1 MTIQPIGD
9 AGVALSLTPA
19 DLSPYGL
26 SPASLTPEQ
35 ALSLTRAVC
44 AQAGIPLAEAVE
56 LELYP
61 GQWEVMLFAHAAHA
75 LPARPI
81 RRRPLR
87 QGRVRRYPT

>member
-19 DLSPYGL
+19 DLSPYGF

-35 ALSLTRAVC
+35 ALSLIRSAC
-44 AQAGIPLAEAVE
+44 AQAGIPLAQAVE

-61 GQWEVMLFAHAAHA
+61 GQWEVMLFARSADA
-75 LPARPI
+75 LPPRPI
-81 RRRPLR
+81 PRRPLR
-87 QGRVRRYPT
+87 RGRVRRNPT